1 MTQNLHFDNIF
12 LVLELIKAFISKIMV
27 NFLVFLFLSEE
38 HFPLKISLRLPFYTL
53 IIPKTFTA
61 GFAS

>member
-1 MTQNLHFDNIF
+1 MTQNLHFYNTF
-12 LVLELIKAFISKIMV
+12 LVLELIKALILKIMV
-27 NFLVFLFLSEE
+27 NFLFFLSLTENN
-38 HFPLKISLRLPFYTL
+38 FSLKISLRLPFYTL